1 MANEE
6 LTQRSYLATGK
17 LRGDTYGPFE
27 EFNIGATSIAEL
39 RSAGLDF
46 TPPTSVNFPFRLYKA
61 PKSLP
66 NGKPDRVMVDR
77 RKGTPVPV
85 AVAEHKKG
93 TKLRTD
99 KEFLYACEQ
108 GLCHAA
114 TLGVRVAVA
123 TDGAKVN
130 RYVDVEASLNDGK
143 LVFFEES
150 RALNPA
156 VLEDLLAGGAA
167 VAKNP
172 QQLAQ
177 TVWQMIW
184 HATKEEPKACLM
196 TFVELFV
203 LKFLSDNLPPTTLP
217 KALSFYEL
225 IRDPADFRA
234 HHGRTAI
241 SYYVASIRPHIK
253 TLFPDNTVAGD
264 AVVANLLGLKTVV
277 SKTSIINGFA
287 FLRSS
292 TEPLDSFDRTFL
304 EILDVFRRFGSL
316 RNIDPEFKLR
326 LYETFLKNTP
336 KQQKLGQFFTPRNVV
351 RQMIRMAQLGKLPD
365 NAVVLDPAAGVGGF
379 VLEPLLLE
387 GALPGN
393 VKIASGKPRRR
404 VKTVGVDVD
413 GNTHILAK
421 ANMLIHLADL
431 LRDPA
436 TTLPALNE
444 AMADTFVL
452 MNSNETLGALENPPR
467 DAVDVILTNPPYVT
481 QGSAIY
487 RKELAALNGT
497 RNGITP
503 RDYYEGW
510 GLGVEALFMRYIS
523 GALKPGGRAYMIVP
537 LGMLNRTESK
547 PKQRLLDE
555 CNLLASIE
563 LPRNTFFN
571 TSQPTAILVL
581 ERRHSH
587 VDPRPEVLC
596 GYVRSIGETLDSY
609 RVPTPEAN
617 DLAAVA
623 DAFVA
628 LDADPAF
635 HPQSPIVKIVN
646 ATEFSANDR
655 WDVARFWSEEE
666 LVSLGTKAAAIE
678 RPEFI
683 DTAIENLAELMDE
696 LKASR
701 EEIANLTA
709 CPTKAVSLSDSALF
723 QVRSG
728 TRIRNEDIRA
738 NKGDVPVYSC
748 FKEKAAS
755 KGLISESY
763 LHAQGIAVES
773 EATPVVTV
781 IANGAKAV
789 GKVFVRQERCVLTD
803 DVIAV
808 DLVAEDIDA
817 EFLAA
822 ELRRAIAAGGFLYEA
837 KLFKGRVEQLTA
849 HIPTTSDGSFDL
861 ERQREIAAATRRFDL
876 IRAKLHE
883 LGSWSE
889 SARIA

>member
-6 LTQRSYLATGK
+6 LIQRGYLASGK
-17 LRGDTYGPFE
+17 LRGQVFGPFE
-27 EFNIGATSIAEL
+27 ELNIGATSLGEL

-46 TPPTSVNFPFRLYKA
+46 MPTITVSFPFQVYKA
-61 PKSLP
+61 PKQPRSA
-66 NGKPDRVMVDR
+66 KPDRVVLDR
-77 RKGTPVPV
+77 RKGSPVPV
-85 AVAEHKKG
+85 AVAEHKR
-93 TKLRTD
+93 TAKLRTP
-99 KEFLYACEQ
+99 KELRGACEQ
-108 GLCHAA
+108 GLFQAA
-114 TLGVRVAVA
+114 AMGVRVAVA
-123 TDGAKVN
+123 TDGKAH
-130 RYVDVEASLNDGK
+130 RYVDVEASLNHGD
-143 LVFFEES
+143 LVYFEES
-150 RALNPA
+150 RPLNPA
-156 VLEDLLAGGAA
+156 VLEDLLAGSAA

-203 LKFLSDNLPPTTLP
+203 LKFLSDNLPTTTLP

-225 IRDPADFRA
+225 VRDPVEFANQ
-234 HHGRTAI
+234 HGRTAI
-241 SYYVASIRPHIK
+241 SYYVASIRPQIK
-253 TLFPDNTVAGD
+253 TLFPDNCLAGD
-264 AVVANLLGLKTVV
+264 SAVARLFGLQTIV

-287 FLRSS
+287 FLRTS
-292 TEPLDSFDRTFL
+292 TEPLDSFNRTFL
-304 EILDVFRRFGSL
+304 EILEVFHRFGSL

-336 KQQKLGQFFTPRNVV
+336 RQQKLGQFFTPRNVM
-351 RQMIRMAQLGKLPD
+351 RQIIRMAQLARLPD
-365 NAVVLDPAAGVGGF
+365 NAIVLDPAAGVGGF

-387 GALPGN
+387 AALPGN
-393 VKIASGKPRRR
+393 VRIVSGKPRRR
-404 VKTVGVDVD
+404 VRTVGVDVD

-487 RKELAALNGT
+487 RKELASLAGP
-497 RNGITP
+497 RNGVSP
-503 RDYYEGW
+503 KDYYEGW

-537 LGMLNRTESK
+537 LGMLNRTESR

-555 CNLLASIE
+555 CNILASIE

-571 TSQPTAILVL
+571 TSQPTSILVL
-581 ERRHSH
+581 ERRHTH
-587 VDPRPEVLC
+587 VDARPPVLC
-596 GYVRSIGETLDSY
+596 GYVRTIGESLDSY
-609 RVPTPEAN
+609 RVPTPDEN
-617 DLAAVA
+617 DLAVVA
-623 DAFVA
+623 DAFIARDVEGA
-628 LDADPAF
+628 VHPA
-635 HPQSPIVKIVN
+635 SPIVKIVN
-646 ATEFSANDR
+646 ASEFSADDR

-678 RPEFI
+678 RPEFL
-683 DTAIENLAELMDE
+683 DTAIESLAELMEE

-701 EEIANLTA
+701 EEIASLTSG
-709 CPTKAVSLSDSALF
+709 PTRQVTLADAGLF
-723 QVRSG
+723 RVRSG
-728 TRIRNEDIRA
+728 TRIRNEDIRT
-738 NKGDVPVYSC
+738 NPGDVPVYSC

-755 KGLISESY
+755 KGSISEEY
-763 LHAQGIAVES
+763 LRARGIPIES
-773 EATPVVTV
+773 ENTPVVTV

-789 GKVFVRQERCVLTD
+789 GKVFVRHERCVLTD

-808 DLVAEDIDA
+808 EILTPFIDP

-822 ELRRAIAAGGFLYEA
+822 ELRRAIASGGFLYEA

-849 HIPTTSDGSFDL
+849 DIPVAGGAL
-861 ERQREIAAATRRFDL
+861 NIGRQREIAAATRRFDL